1 MWKNYEGYGMGWH
14 GLEWIGM
21 ALFML
26 IPILLVLA
34 ILKYLIGGRRARPPE
49 GGKNPDALAL
59 LDERYA
65 RGEMDR
71 DEYLQKLDDLKRS

>member
-34 ILKYLIGGRRARPPE
+34 ILKYLIGGRRSSSPD
-49 GGKNPDALAL
+49 GSKNPDALAL
-59 LDERYA
+59 LNVRYA

-71 DEYLQKLDDLKRS
+71 DEYLQKLDDLKRG

>member
-1 MWKNYEGYGMGWH
+1 MAWH
-14 GLEWIGM
+14 GMEWIGM

-34 ILKYLIGGRRARPPE
+34 ILKYLIGGRRSSPPD
-49 GGKNPDALAL
+49 GGKKRDALTL

-65 RGEMDR
+65 RGEVDR
-71 DEYLQKLDDLKRS
+71 DEYLQKLGDLKRS

>member
-34 ILKYLIGGRRARPPE
+34 ILKYLIGGRRSSTSERD
-49 GGKNPDALAL
+49 KKPDAVTL

-71 DEYLQKLDDLKRS
+71 DEYLQKLSDLKRS

>member
-34 ILKYLIGGRRARPPE
+34 ILKYLIGGRRSSSPD
-49 GGKNPDALAL
+49 GSKNPDALAL

-71 DEYLQKLDDLKRS
+71 DEYLQKLDDLKRR